1 MMRLLKAGLLGSGIF
16 CLGMAFS
23 TPTLAAHAL
32 PSQASESAKGGSFE
46 PLDRWKAAV
55 LAGDKIALRGFYTSA
70 LGAFAKTPEG
80 KSSDPLNEEPEFW
93 SKLSSQGLHTL
104 VPKILEQTSPQPNVV
119 SLVLRIEMTFDSKN
133 ETRQSL
139 VSASQVWVGQNG
151 DWRILMTQRGNV
163 VPLPVIRLPQPP
175 TPNPNLYPDPGEAH
189 KDLDAA
195 LASARSD
202 RKRVLVVFGA
212 NWCYDCH
219 VLDTTFRSKNVAPLV
234 AANYR
239 VVHINIGDG
248 DSNAD
253 LAERFGVPLRKGIPS
268 LAVLDGDG
276 RLITSQ
282 KQGEF
287 ESAAKIGLSDVIQFL
302 DRWKPTGQK

>member
-1 MMRLLKAGLLGSGIF
+1 MRLLKAGRLGSSVFLLG
-16 CLGMAFS
+16 LALS
-23 TPTLAAHAL
+23 TPALAAHAL
-32 PSQASESAKGGSFE
+32 LSQASESAKGTSFE

-55 LAGDKIALRGFYTSA
+55 LAGDKIGLRSFYISA
-70 LGAFAKTPEG
+70 PQAFAKTPEG
-80 KSSDPLNEEPEFW
+80 RSSDPLNEEPEFW

-104 VPKILEQTSPQPNVV
+104 VPKILQQTSPQPNVV
-119 SLVLRIEMTFDSKN
+119 SLVLRIEMTFHSKD

-139 VSASQVWVGQNG
+139 VSASQIWVGQNG

-175 TPNPNLYPDPGEAH
+175 TPNPHLYPDPSDAQN
-189 KDLDAA
+189 DLDAA

-202 RKRVLVVFGA
+202 HKRVLVVFGA

-239 VVHINIGDG
+239 VVHINVGDG

-253 LAERFGVPLRKGIPS
+253 LAERFGVPLKKGIPS

-276 RLITSQ
+276 RLIASQ

-302 DRWKPTGQK
+302 DRWKPPGQK

>member
-1 MMRLLKAGLLGSGIF
+1 MRLLKAVLLGSGIF
-16 CLGMAFS
+16 LLGAGFS
-23 TPTLAAHAL
+23 APALAAHAL
-32 PSQASESAKGGSFE
+32 LSQAAESAKGSSFE

-55 LAGDKIALRGFYTSA
+55 LAGDKIGLRGFYISA
-70 LGAFAKTPEG
+70 PQAFAKTPEG
-80 KSSDPLNEEPEFW
+80 TSSDPLNEEPEFW
-93 SKLSSQGLHTL
+93 SKLSSEGLNTL
-104 VPKILEQTSPQPNVV
+104 VPKILQQTSPQPNVV
-119 SLVLRIEMTFDSKN
+119 ALVLRIEMTFHSKN

-151 DWRILMTQRGNV
+151 DWRILMTQRSNV
-163 VPLPVIRLPQPP
+163 RPLPVIRLPQPP
-175 TPNPNLYPDPGEAH
+175 TPNPNLYPDPGEAQ

-195 LASARSD
+195 LASAHID
-202 RKRVLVVFGA
+202 HKRVLVVFGA

-219 VLDTTFRSKNVAPLV
+219 VLDTTFRSKDVAPLI

-239 VVHINIGDG
+239 VVHINTGDG

-253 LAERFGVPLRKGIPS
+253 LAERFGVPLKKGIPS

-287 ESAAKIGLSDVIQFL
+287 ESAAKIGLNDVIQFL
-302 DRWKPTGQK
+302 DRWKPAGQK